1 MAGQPNRSWRL
12 ERASVHRDGAEAKS
26 NKYSGSDSTHDRR
39 PAPHRRSRVWI
50 GGYTRADGTR
60 VKGHYRLA
68 R

>member
-1 MAGQPNRSWRL
+1 M
-12 ERASVHRDGAEAKS
+12 HRDGAEAKS